1 MKMKTRTFILA
12 AALGVCAS
20 MSATDITAV
29 YTKKVDV
36 GCDAH
41 HPTLSPN
48 GKVVLFTSED
58 YTGLKSLNLLTNEV
72 SVIDETPKA
81 GFNPRFTADGNEVV
95 YRTAIKEDG
104 ISQNDVKRYSFAS
117 KAKTQLM
124 KHSKDM
130 VNTPS
135 LVGDTYAYA
144 FAKKQ
149 AMEISING
157 VKKEI
162 NPIEYGYRYLWPSV
176 SPSATKLVFS
186 EVYSGL
192 FVSNVDGTQA
202 KNLASRGDFP
212 CWVGDKFVVALST
225 KDDGYV
231 ITSAKIIAIE
241 VATGKVT
248 TLTDD
253 SVRVDG
259 LTAIAD
265 KIVYTTEDG
274 EMYIMNIL
282 INE

>member
-1 MKMKTRTFILA
+1 MKTKSLILA
-12 AALGVCAS
+12 VALSACAS
-20 MSATDITAV
+20 MSAADIVAV

-48 GKVVLFTSED
+48 GEVVLFSTED
-58 YTGLKSLNLLTNEV
+58 YTGLKSINLSTQEV

-81 GFNPRFTADGNEVV
+81 GFNPRFTADGSEVV
-95 YRTAIKEDG
+95 YRTSVREEG
-104 ISQNDVKRYSFAS
+104 ISREDVKRYSFVS
-117 KAKTQLM
+117 KGKIQMM
-124 KHSKDM
+124 KHSKEV

-135 LVGDTYAYA
+135 LVADTYAYA

-149 AMEISING
+149 AMEVSING
-157 VKKEI
+157 IKREI
-162 NPIEYGYRYLWPSV
+162 NPIEHGYRYLWPAL
-176 SPSATKLVFS
+176 SPSANKLVFN

-202 KNLASRGDFP
+202 KFLASRGDFP

-231 ITSAKIIAIE
+231 ITSAKVIAIE

-248 TLTDD
+248 ELTKD
-253 SVRVDG
+253 SMKVDG
-259 LTAIAD
+259 LTAMGD

-274 EMYIMNIL
+274 DMYVMNIL

>member
-1 MKMKTRTFILA
+1 MKTRTFIFA
-12 AALGVCAS
+12 AALGLCTS
-20 MSATDITAV
+20 MSAADISAV

-36 GCDAH
+36 GGDAH

-48 GKVVLFTSED
+48 GDVVLFSSED
-58 YTGLKSLNLLTNEV
+58 YTGLKSINLSTQEV
-72 SVIDETPKA
+72 SVIDESPKA
-81 GFNPRFTADGNEVV
+81 GFYPRFTADGNEIV

-104 ISQNDVKRYSFAS
+104 LMRDDVKRYSFVS
-117 KAKTQLM
+117 KGKTQLM
-124 KHSKDM
+124 KHSKEV
-130 VNTPS
+130 VNTLS
-135 LVGDTYAYA
+135 FVGDTYAYA
-144 FAKKQ
+144 FPKKQ

-157 VKKEI
+157 VKHEI
-162 NPIEYGYRYLWPSV
+162 NPIEYGYRYLWPAV

-192 FVSNVDGTQA
+192 FVSNVDGSQA
-202 KNLASRGDFP
+202 KLLASRGDFP

-241 VATGKVT
+241 VSTGKVT
-248 TLTDD
+248 ELTDD

-259 LTAIAD
+259 LTAIND

-274 EMYIMNIL
+274 DMYVMNIL

>member
-1 MKMKTRTFILA
+1 MKTRTLILT
-12 AALGVCAS
+12 AALSVCAS
-20 MSATDITAV
+20 MSAADITAV

-36 GCDAH
+36 GCEAH

-48 GKVVLFTSED
+48 GELVLFTSED
-58 YTGLKSLNLLTNEV
+58 YTGLKSINLSTQEV
-72 SVIDETPKA
+72 NVIDETPKA
-81 GFNPRFTADGNEVV
+81 GFNPQFTADGSEVV
-95 YRTAIKEDG
+95 YRTSIKENG
-104 ISQNDVKRYSFAS
+104 VSQDDVKRYSFVS
-117 KAKTQLM
+117 KNKTQIM
-124 KHSKDM
+124 KHTKAV

-135 LVGDTYAYA
+135 LVADTYAYA
-144 FAKKQ
+144 FVDKQ
-149 AMEISING
+149 AIEVSING

-162 NPIEYGYRYLWPSV
+162 NPIGYGYRYLWPSI
-176 SPSATKLVFS
+176 SPKAEKLVFN

-192 FVSNVDGTQA
+192 FVSNLDGSQA
-202 KNLASRGDFP
+202 KYLVSRGDFP

-253 SVRVDG
+253 NVLVDG
-259 LTAIAD
+259 LTATED